1 MAHHI
6 NLKSLA
12 KLVSWLD
19 GYASLSSTDP
29 LRVERLVKEIEASGQ
44 AKKGKNTDP
53 AGKEVA
59 QLWQEVRK
67 DVYDIANLPGES
79 QEIMKIS
86 KRVGIA
92 KILIPFLGA
101 GVVLAFLLLD
111 IFGILP
117 MSNYTR
123 IEVIVL
129 AIVAYNVSLILFMAY
144 NRRLSAKVDEYYKK
158 HSGELAN
165 QRKHVKAT
173 VQKLITILA
182 SGVRSR
188 GLEPSRVRFS
198 LLNSDYHSIVVLGS
212 AKSGTRKAVMVKG
225 KENPKTY

>member
-29 LRVERLVKEIEASGQ
+29 LRVEKLVKEIEASGQ
-44 AKKGKNTDP
+44 AKKGKDTDP
-53 AGKEVA
+53 SGKEVA
-59 QLWQEVRK
+59 ELWQQVRK

-79 QEIMKIS
+79 EDIMKVS

-101 GVVLAFLLLD
+101 GVVLAFLLLN

-117 MSNYTR
+117 MSDYSR
-123 IEVIVL
+123 VVVIIL
-129 AIVAYNVSLILFMAY
+129 AIVAYNASLILFMAY
-144 NRRLSAKVDEYYKK
+144 NRRLSARVDDYYKK

-188 GLEPSRVRFS
+188 GLEPNSVRFS

-212 AKSGTRKAVMVKG
+212 DKEGARKTVIVKG
-225 KENPKTY
+225 KEIPKT